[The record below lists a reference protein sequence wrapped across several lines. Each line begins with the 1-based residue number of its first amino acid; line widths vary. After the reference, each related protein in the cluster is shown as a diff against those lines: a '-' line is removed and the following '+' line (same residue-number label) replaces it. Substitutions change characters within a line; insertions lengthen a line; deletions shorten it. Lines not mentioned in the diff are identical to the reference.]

1 MSDQTSH
8 TRASLLFD
16 GPVDLDFI
24 SLVHEL
30 HRVFRNIAVE
40 FDETAVAEG
49 SHALFISEGMILR
62 VALSDQ
68 PVDPDALRQ
77 AQRPL
82 QPKVSIAI
90 VDALLDDVS
99 QKVEVSVQPGQ
110 GRVLPERTR
119 LAACYHVVRHMLR
132 RHEASLVLWHQTETL
147 FTAEEFENPLALG
160 APQPRRPE
168 RSAARRASRRPAG
181 FGATSKVAGF
191 QSAHMAV
198 NENHQRLDDD
208 MADAMSAAR
217 ERLHEEADF
226 ADAEERLRNSRA
238 EIFDASLLDSARE
251 TASRPRAEIGRI
263 EQISVYLMTISIMLL
278 WFPVGI
284 AMLIYNVLR
293 GENLNA
299 TARAMAITS
308 VGIGVSSLI
317 GSGALQGLV

>member
-1 MSDQTSH
+1 MSDQTSR

-16 GPVDLDFI
+16 GPVDLDFT

-30 HRVFRNIAVE
+30 QRVFRNIAVE

-49 SHALFISEGMILR
+49 SHALFLSEGMILR

-68 PVDPDALRQ
+68 VVDPDALRQ

-82 QPKVSIAI
+82 QPKVSISI

-99 QKVEVSVQPGQ
+99 HQVDVSVEPGQ
-110 GRVLPERTR
+110 GRALPDRTR

-132 RHEASLVLWHQTETL
+132 RHEASLVLWHQTETI
-147 FTAEEFENPLALG
+147 FTAEEFENPLAIG

-168 RSAARRASRRPAG
+168 RSSARRASKRPAG
-181 FGATSKVAGF
+181 FGTTSKVAGF
-191 QSAHMAV
+191 QSAHMKV
-198 NENHQRLDDD
+198 NETHDRLDGD
-208 MADAMSAAR
+208 MAAAMSAAR
-217 ERLHEEADF
+217 ERLRDEADIE
-226 ADAEERLRNSRA
+226 DGEERLRRSRA
-238 EIFDASLLDSARE
+238 EIFDASLLTTAQE
-251 TASRPRAEIGRI
+251 TESRPREEIGRI
-263 EQISVYLMTISIMLL
+263 EQISVYLMTVTIMLL

-299 TARAMAITS
+299 TARAMAVTS
-308 VGIGVSSLI
+308 VGIGLTSLA
-317 GSGALQGLV
+317 GSGALQALI